1 MRKDWN
7 NYFMDIAMLVSER
20 ATCTRLKVGAVL
32 VREKRI
38 IGTGFN
44 GSVSGTEHCIDDGC
58 DVVDNHCIRTL
69 HAEHNAILQ
78 CAKFG
83 VATVGAEI
91 YVTHFPCYN
100 CFKCIAQAG
109 ITKVYYHEKYNND
122 ERVNKM
128 ANELKI
134 ELIKI

>member
-7 NYFMDIAMLVSER
+7 AYFMDIAKLVSER

-32 VREKRI
+32 VREKRV

-44 GSVSGTEHCIDDGC
+44 GSVSGTEHCIDEGC

-91 YVTHFPCYN
+91 YVTHFPCFQ
-100 CFKCIAQAG
+100 CAKIIAQSG
-109 ITKVYYHEKYNND
+109 IVKVYYNAGYNND
-122 ERVNKM
+122 ERTYKLF
-128 ANELKI
+128 EQLGI
-134 ELIKI
+134 ECIKI